1 MTIIN
6 MSTEKKCTASKLRV
20 LFYSVDFLRNSS
32 PGDSSQIVLRDCSE
46 EGSARLYRSLATKP
60 GSNQKITVGR
70 PPLGLARSPHAVYL
84 INYLTF

>member
-1 MTIIN
+1 M
-6 MSTEKKCTASKLRV
+6 
-20 LFYSVDFLRNSS
+20 FYSKDFLNTQAQKAA
-32 PGDSSQIVLRDCSE
+32 SQIAPRDCSE